1 MSDIL
6 IVEDSPTQAEQLLF
20 LLRKAGYEVRSA
32 RDGVAALELARER
45 APGLVLTDVVMP
57 RMDGY
62 MLCRTLK
69 ADPELGRTPVILL
82 TSLSSPQDVIEGLA
96 CGADNFVRKPYEGAS
111 LLARVER
118 ALADVHERGRVP
130 VGAAMSGRH
139 DIAAE
144 REQVLDFLFSTFEET
159 VHLDGELT
167 RSYHSLDLLY
177 RVAEGLNRC
186 ATEREVVLEALAR
199 AQELPAV
206 NGTWIEIAGGRLAGA
221 AGSCSWIADLE
232 QAPRADFGIALQS
245 GDHVLGV
252 LQLVGPDEQVL
263 DDDELRTLESFG
275 NQVGA
280 ALERALLQEHLERRV
295 QERTSALSAEVA
307 ARLRAEEALRAMAA
321 IVESADDAMVRLGP
335 DGRIETWNRGAARLY
350 GYVGD
355 DAVGNSIELVIG
367 PDQVAEMREILGRV
381 AWGESVQ
388 GHETVRLR
396 RDGSAVEVSLT
407 LSPVRDADGA
417 VVAVAEIARDITA
430 RKQLERALLQ
440 SQKLE
445 SVGRLAGGI
454 AHDFNNLMT
463 GVIGFSELVLTRLD
477 EADPLRVFV
486 EEAKRAG
493 ERATALTQR
502 LLAFGRRQTLR
513 PQPLDLNVVVGEM
526 ETLLGRLIGDQIEL
540 IFELASDP
548 CPLMA
553 DRSQLEQ
560 VVMNLAI
567 NARDAMDGHGR
578 LTIATAHH
586 ADDLVQLSVSDTGS
600 GMDAETQAQI
610 FEPFFT
616 TKPEGKG
623 TGLGLSTVFGIVH
636 QSGGRIAVESEV
648 GHGTT
653 FTIHLPRG
661 AGAPE
666 EASEPSAAASP
677 GTGSGSVLVV
687 EDDESV
693 RALVRGV
700 LESAGYDVRVAAE
713 PQEALGG
720 PDADLLITDMLM
732 PGMNGRELAARILER
747 APRTHVLYI
756 SGYTGDDL
764 SLGEDTRFLPKPFT
778 PSVLLEQVRM
788 LLS

>member
-1 MSDIL
+1 MTDIL
-6 IVEDSPTQAEQLLF
+6 VVEDSRTQAEQLVF
-20 LLRKAGYEVRSA
+20 LLRKEGYAVRVA
-32 RDGVAALELARER
+32 CDGVAALELARER
-45 APGLVLTDVVMP
+45 APALILTDVVMP

-62 MLCRTLK
+62 TLCRTIK
-69 ADPELGRTPVILL
+69 ADPELGGTPVILL

-111 LLARVER
+111 LLARVGR
-118 ALADVHERGRVP
+118 ALAGRRVA
-130 VGAAMSGRH
+130 VGASTSARH

-167 RSYHSLDLLY
+167 RSYQSLDLLY
-177 RVAEGLNRC
+177 RLADGLNRC
-186 ATEREVVLEALAR
+186 STEREVVMEALAR
-199 AQELPAV
+199 AQELPRVHGA
-206 NGTWIEIAGGRLAGA
+206 WIEIAGGRPAGA
-221 AGSCSWIADLE
+221 AGSVSWIGDLAE
-232 QAPRADFGIALQS
+232 APRADFGVPLQS

-252 LQLVGPDEQVL
+252 LQMVGPDEQL
-263 DDDELRTLESFG
+263 FDDDELRTLESFG
-275 NQVGA
+275 TQVGA

-295 QERTSALSAEVA
+295 QERTAELSAEVA

-321 IVESADDAMVRLGP
+321 IVESADDGMVRLGT

-355 DAVGNSIELVIG
+355 EAVGNSIELVIA
-367 PDQVAEMREILGRV
+367 PDRVDEMREIFSRV

-396 RDGSAVEVSLT
+396 RDGTQIEVSLT

-417 VVAVAEIARDITA
+417 VVAVAEIVRDITA

-463 GVIGFSELVLTRLD
+463 GVIGFSELALTRLSED
-477 EADPLRVFV
+477 DPMRVFV

-513 PQPLDLNVVVGEM
+513 PAPLDLNVVVGEM
-526 ETLLGRLIGDQIEL
+526 ETLLSRLIGGEIEL
-540 IFELASDP
+540 RFELATEA
-548 CPLMA
+548 CPLVA

-567 NARDAMDGHGR
+567 NARDAMDGRGR
-578 LTIATAHH
+578 LTITTAPEG
-586 ADDLVQLSVSDTGS
+586 DEVRLSVSDTGS
-600 GMDAETQAQI
+600 GIDEQTQAKI

-636 QSGGRIAVESEV
+636 QSGGGIGVESRL

-661 AGAPE
+661 ADAPE
-666 EASEPSAAASP
+666 VASEPSAGALP
-677 GTGSGSVLVV
+677 GAGSGSVLVV
-687 EDDESV
+687 EDDDSV

-713 PQEALGG
+713 PAEALRG
-720 PDADLLITDMLM
+720 PDVDLLVTDMLM
-732 PGMNGRELAARILER
+732 PGMNGRELAERIRER
-747 APRTHVLYI
+747 APETRILFI

-764 SLGEDTRFLPKPFT
+764 ALGEHARFLPKPFT
-778 PSVLLEQVRM
+778 PSELLEQVSRI
-788 LLS
+788 LDA